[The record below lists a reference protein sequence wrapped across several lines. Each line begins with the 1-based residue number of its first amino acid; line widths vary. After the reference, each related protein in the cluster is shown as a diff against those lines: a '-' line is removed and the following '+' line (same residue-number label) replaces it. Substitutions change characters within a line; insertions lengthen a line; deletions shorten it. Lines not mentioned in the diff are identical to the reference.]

1 MLETNDILEI
11 HQLLAI
17 YGHAADA
24 IEENLLPLV
33 FTEDGIW
40 EAAGENRFA
49 DIGPSRY
56 EGREAIRGMFAMGVP
71 PNSPAHHT
79 TNIWVREEG
88 GQVKVRSK
96 WVAHPERGIYMGDYN
111 DIVVKTPEGW
121 RIKHRIVS
129 FRYVEG
135 NAAAR

>member
-1 MLETNDILEI
+1 MLELSDILEI
-11 HQLLAI
+11 HHLIAL

-24 IEENLLPLV
+24 PEEDLLPLV
-33 FTEDGIW
+33 FTEDGVW
-40 EAAGENRFA
+40 ESNTDRFA
-49 DIGPSRY
+49 HISPNRL
-56 EGREAIRGMFAMGVP
+56 EGRAAIRAMFAMGVP

-79 TNIWVREEG
+79 TNVWVREEG

-96 WVAHPERGIYMGDYN
+96 WIAHPEKGVYMGDYN

-121 RIKHRIVS
+121 RIKHRVVS

-135 NAAAR
+135 EIASR